1 MVEQSSNADKWIQ
14 SFLEGL
20 IECDGEEKDPENHP
34 PYLRNNPDFEGGI
47 HFWQLQQFIE
57 ELASLLMNIDEDLD
71 EVEARWK
78 DHELFWGRYLST
90 GAIEYARRYQAHDW
104 DEEGEFDDCEFSMDW
119 FGHVKPDPSSESGKK
134 SD

>member
-1 MVEQSSNADKWIQ
+1 MRAC
-14 SFLEGL
+14 FLHQLSPPDISTSRGYGYFYE
-20 IECDGEEKDPENHP
+20 EEEEEKDPENYP

-90 GAIEYARRYQAHDW
+90 GAIEYARRWNATIIQ
-104 DEEGEFDDCEFSMDW
+104 FF
-119 FGHVKPDPSSESGKK
+119 
-134 SD
+134 

>member
-1 MVEQSSNADKWIQ
+1 MTTEPSKADAWIQ

-20 IECDGEEKDPENHP
+20 IECDEEEKNPENLP
-34 PYLRNNPDFEGGI
+34 PQYRDDPNFEGGI

-57 ELASLLMNIDEDLD
+57 ELADMLMRTDENLD

-104 DEEGEFDDCEFSMDW
+104 DEEEFDDCEFSMDW
-119 FGHVKPDPSSESGKK
+119 FGSVKEDPPAKEEE
-134 SD
+134 